1 LGVQN
6 YHGTRSA
13 LKGHPLI
20 KNNGKLE
27 TPWETSLRELFEEI
41 SIKLLRRKIRKK
53 LSEKHIVKSIG
64 FETVFYLECN
74 VDSERN
80 RNDRQRRIGLF
91 VICVTQKK
99 LSFTLT
105 DTKENQVTMN
115 TF

>member
-1 LGVQN
+1 VN
-6 YHGTRSA
+6 NP
-13 LKGHPLI
+13 KGHPI
-20 KNNGKLE
+20 ITADGKLE
-27 TPWETSLRELFEEI
+27 TPWETCIRELLEEI

-53 LSEKHIVKSIG
+53 LSEKHIAKSIG

-80 RNDRQRRIGLF
+80 RNDRQRCIGLF
-91 VICVTQKK
+91 VIRVTQKK
-99 LSFTLT
+99 LSFTLK

>member
-6 YHGTRSA
+6 YHGTWSA
-13 LKGHPLI
+13 LKGHPII
-20 KNNGKLE
+20 KDNGE
-27 TPWETSLRELFEEI
+27 FEIRWETSLRELFEEI

-53 LSEKHIVKSIG
+53 LSKKHIVKSIG

-80 RNDRQRRIGLF
+80 RNDRQRHIGLF
-91 VICVTQKK
+91 VIRVTQKK
-99 LSFTLT
+99 LSFTLK
-105 DTKENQVTMN
+105 DKKENQVTMN